1 MSLQNASSHFL
12 ESGAVKRM
20 WIWIAAV
27 LGVLLIAGF
36 VSLSVMAGSPKDA
49 YGMVRYALPYMH
61 RGRLK
66 PGDNAPDA
74 PLLALDG
81 KDQFRI
87 RERIGGRP
95 LMIVFGSYT

>member
-1 MSLQNASSHFL
+1 
-12 ESGAVKRM
+12 M

-27 LGVLLIAGF
+27 SGVLLIAAIVG
-36 VSLSVMAGSPKDA
+36 LSVMAGSPKDA

-61 RGRLK
+61 RGKLK
-66 PGDNAPDA
+66 TGDNAPDA

-81 KDQFRI
+81 KDRFRI

>member
-1 MSLQNASSHFL
+1 
-12 ESGAVKRM
+12 M

-27 LGVLLIAGF
+27 FGVLLIAAF
-36 VSLSVMAGSPKDA
+36 VGLSLMAGSPKDA

-61 RGRLK
+61 RGKLK
-66 PGDNAPDA
+66 PGDTAPDA

-95 LMIVFGSYT
+95 LMVVFGSYT